1 MSFIKN
7 LDFFIT
13 KKTQK
18 MEKYLIEMMKHLE
31 TVAANQKLLA
41 ETQEKLAMAL
51 EQMAENQA
59 TLVLG
64 QKVLM
69 KSLGATKSPA
79 DALDEIFKDLEKL
92 QQN

>member
-1 MSFIKN
+1 
-7 LDFFIT
+7 
-13 KKTQK
+13 
-18 MEKYLIEMMKHLE
+18 MEQYLKGLMEHMLQ
-31 TVAANQKLLA
+31 VAENQKILA
-41 ETQEKLAMAL
+41 ENQEKLANAL
-51 EQMAENQA
+51 SQMAENQA